1 MKKIMAM
8 GMSLAMALSLAACGS
23 SDSGAGSSTSFIYS
37 SELTI
42 KNLDS
47 ADADD
52 GMSFTAMHAC
62 IDGLMGVDADGVV
75 VEALA
80 DSYEVSDDGLTYTYT
95 LKDGLTWSNGTA
107 VTANDFVY
115 AAKRIF
121 LNLGNYYY
129 LYGSDGAHI
138 VGADELMAKIDN
150 GDTLTDADVE
160 TLGIKAVDEK
170 TVEYTLTS
178 QVSYFNEFMAFPCF
192 YPINEE
198 FAEEQGSNYGKSADS
213 IISNGAF
220 VMDSWEIG
228 KQATYSKNADYW
240 NASAVT
246 LESLTLQE
254 AVEPAVGATAFDNG
268 EVDFAVINSS
278 LVDGYSDNE
287 AFKGINDG
295 YLWYLS
301 MNFKNDT
308 IANQNIRY
316 ALSYAINRQDLCDSI
331 LKDGSSPAT
340 GFVPTGLATSSE
352 GEDFRA
358 ASGDFEQCTYDLDK
372 AQEYL
377 DKGLAEL
384 GVSEITIDLLYG
396 TDENID
402 DTANYLK
409 DGWEKLDGLTIT
421 TTATTKQDRIY
432 NKQANGDYEVCITR
446 WGPDYADPTTY
457 LTLAV
462 SDNTNNYGKYASSE
476 YDAMI
481 EKINTESDVTTRWQE
496 MIDAEAILINDMGFI
511 PVFEKG
517 SAVLENTSV
526 KNFVIKS
533 VGVPYT
539 FNYITKG

>member
-1 MKKIMAM
+1 MKKIVAT
-8 GMSLAMALSLAACGS
+8 GMSLAMALSLAACGGSSSGS
-23 SDSGAGSSTSFIYS
+23 SDTTSYIYS

-47 ADADD
+47 ADSDD

-62 IDGLMGVDADGVV
+62 IDGMMGVDENGVV

-80 DSYEVSDDGLTYTYT
+80 DHYEVSDDGLTYTYT
-95 LKDGLTWSNGTA
+95 LKDGLKWSNGTA

-121 LNLGNYYY
+121 KNVGNYYY

-138 VGADELMAKIDN
+138 VGADELSAKIDE
-150 GDTLTDADVE
+150 GTLTDEDLD
-160 TLGIKAVDEK
+160 TLGIKAIDDQ

-178 QVSYFNEFMAFPCF
+178 PVSFFNEFMAFPCF

-213 IISNGAF
+213 ILCNGAF
-220 VMDSWEIG
+220 VMDSWEVG

-240 NASAVT
+240 NADAVKLDT
-246 LESLTLQE
+246 LILQE

-278 LVDGYSDNE
+278 LVDGYSSNE
-287 AFKGINDG
+287 AFQGINDG

-301 MNFKNDT
+301 LNFEKDT
-308 IANQNIRY
+308 IANQNVRY
-316 ALSYAINRQDLCDSI
+316 ALSYAIDRDDLCASI
-331 LKDGSSPAT
+331 LKDGSNPAT
-340 GFVPTGLATSSE
+340 GFTPSGLANNAE
-352 GEDFRA
+352 GTDFRA
-358 ASGDFEQCTYDLDK
+358 DAGAWETCTYDLEK

-377 DKGLAEL
+377 DKAKEEL
-384 GVSEITIDLLYG
+384 GTDEITIDLLYG

-409 DGWEKLDGLTIT
+409 SSFEKLDGLTIT

-432 NKQANGDYEVCITR
+432 NKQTNGDYDICITR

-457 LTLAV
+457 LTLAY
-462 SDNTNNYGKYASSE
+462 STNTNNYGKYNSAA
-476 YDAMI
+476 YDELI
-481 EKINTESDVTTRWQE
+481 DKVNTEADVDTRWQL
-496 MIDAEAILINDMGFI
+496 MKDAEAQLASDMGFI

-517 SAVLENTSV
+517 TATLQNTSATGL
-526 KNFVIKS
+526 VIKS

-539 FNYITKG
+539 FNYVSK